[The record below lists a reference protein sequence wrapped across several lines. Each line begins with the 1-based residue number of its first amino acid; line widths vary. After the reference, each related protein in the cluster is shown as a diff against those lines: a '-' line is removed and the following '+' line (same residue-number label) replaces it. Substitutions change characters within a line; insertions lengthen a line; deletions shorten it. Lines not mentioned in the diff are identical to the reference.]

1 MLSSPSLLSFI
12 THSQYNH
19 ATSIALANPT
29 PNSSSSSSSS
39 LDRPTL
45 LRPRRRRPSPSPPP
59 SPSSSSNTSS
69 SLSPPPLSDH
79 NRHGRAPIPHSHGC
93 HHHLARPCPAGPS
106 AAPPCRVAARCA
118 HAAMQH
124 QQQRRQGARARE
136 TLAPPPSRPRAV
148 VTAVGTP

>member
-29 PNSSSSSSSS
+29 PNSFSSS

-45 LRPRRRRPSPSPPP
+45 LWPRRRRPSPSPPP

-69 SLSPPPLSDH
+69 SLSPPLLSDH
-79 NRHGRAPIPHSHGC
+79 NRHGRAPMAATTTSPG
-93 HHHLARPCPAGPS
+93 R
-106 AAPPCRVAARCA
+106 APPDQAQPHGAAS
-118 HAAMQH
+118 
-124 QQQRRQGARARE
+124 
-136 TLAPPPSRPRAV
+136 P
-148 VTAVGTP
+148 